1 VIDGIPNVSEKL
13 RTAGKKTFFVTNIS
27 TKSPSGY
34 KKKFDSLGLN
44 VPTQEIFSSSFAA
57 AAYLEQAQ
65 FKETG
70 KKVYIIGEIGICE
83 ELDLIGVPWIGGPQ
97 DKDKVPSSLYVKKK
111 SDTSDSAI
119 TVSVCQSHATTRDW
133 TSSSSGRVDH
143 ISLSRLPLRTEVPVR
158 RHTWTTNLQLE
169 YGRPPAQLQL
179 RSWPSALCGAHMHSY
194 S

>member
-111 SDTSDSAI
+111 K
-119 TVSVCQSHATTRDW
+119 
-133 TSSSSGRVDH
+133 
-143 ISLSRLPLRTEVPVR
+143 
-158 RHTWTTNLQLE
+158 
-169 YGRPPAQLQL
+169 
-179 RSWPSALCGAHMHSY
+179 
-194 S
+194 